1 MFYFEIMKYKLLLVE
16 ELVTKYYLDEDI
28 ARLIVENSTISKM
41 MKKSPEFIIRYV
53 VEDNAEEIYNEY
65 MRIPMEM

>member
-16 ELVTKYYLDEDI
+16 EVVTKYYLDEDI

-41 MKKSPEFIIRYV
+41 LKKSPEFIIRYV

>member
-41 MKKSPEFIIRYV
+41 LKKSPEFIIRYV